1 MNTPRP
7 PDDLLAV
14 LARLDAPA
22 RIGDLLV
29 DLLTPAEVEALGER
43 WAIVKAL
50 AEGHTQRAV
59 RDAVGCSVTTVT
71 RGARQLRYGAGG
83 FGHAFET
90 LRALGLPAPGDA
102 APGREGGR

>member
-14 LARLDAPA
+14 LARLDAPQLL
-22 RIGDLLV
+22 GDLFV
-29 DLLTPAEVEALGER
+29 DLLTPAEVEAVSER

-71 RGARQLRYGAGG
+71 RGARQLRYGTGG
-83 FGHAFET
+83 FAAAFDT
-90 LRALGLPAPGDA
+90 LRDLGLPAPGDSERA
-102 APGREGGR
+102 GEAGR

>member
-1 MNTPRP
+1 MDTPRP
-7 PDDLLAV
+7 PADLLAV
-14 LARLDAPA
+14 LAGLDDAEA
-22 RIGDLLV
+22 IGDLFV
-29 DLLTPAEVEALGER
+29 DLLTPAEVEAVAER

-83 FGHAFET
+83 FETAFET
-90 LRALGLPAPGDA
+90 LRALGLPAPEAGA
-102 APGREGGR
+102 R

>member
-1 MNTPRP
+1 MKTPRP
-7 PDDLLAV
+7 PADLLAV
-14 LARLDAPA
+14 LAHTAAPE

-29 DLLTPAEVEALGER
+29 DLLTPAEVEAVGER

-71 RGARQLRYGAGG
+71 RGARQLRYGTGG
-83 FGHAFET
+83 FDAAFET
-90 LRALGLPAPGDA
+90 LRTLDLPAPTRDGEDA
-102 APGREGGR
+102 R